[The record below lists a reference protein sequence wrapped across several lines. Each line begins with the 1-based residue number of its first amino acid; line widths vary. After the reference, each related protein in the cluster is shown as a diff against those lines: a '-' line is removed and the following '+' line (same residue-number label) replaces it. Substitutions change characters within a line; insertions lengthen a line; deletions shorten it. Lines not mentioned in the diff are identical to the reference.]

1 MTEQYPRAPFPWFG
15 GKSRTATLAVL
26 AWLAAVPAANYTTGA
41 FGFADLPWLGLV
53 PYGTI
58 FAGVVLVARDVVQDE
73 THAWWLIPALITVG
87 GLVSFGVAPPT
98 IAAASVLAFVVSE
111 LADWAIYTPLRRHGW
126 VVAAMVSSIIG
137 GAIDS
142 ALFLRVAFD
151 SVDGWLPLAIAKT
164 IVVTGTVWS
173 VDRWRK

>member
-1 MTEQYPRAPFPWFG
+1 MGGAWCEHNDYPETCPPCRRAAGVDP
-15 GKSRTATLAVL
+15 SLAH
-26 AWLAAVPAANYTTGA
+26 
-41 FGFADLPWLGLV
+41 GLV
-53 PYGTI
+53 I
-58 FAGVVLVARDVVQDE
+58 EDEVQDE
-73 THAWWLIPALITVG
+73 TDAWWLIPGLIAVG
-87 GLVSFGVAPPT
+87 GLLSFGVAPPT

-111 LADWAIYTPLRRHGW
+111 LADWGIYTPLRRHGW
-126 VVAAMVSSIIG
+126 VFAALVSSIIG

-164 IVVTGTVWS
+164 IVVTGTVLA